1 LTLPK
6 GVQKRA

>member
-6 GVQKRA
+6 